1 MTPPRYR
8 WVVLAAGAF
17 AQASS
22 AAVLQSL
29 PGLAPQLRDEFGL
42 QLTGLGVLLASVTV
56 GLVATLLLWGAAAD
70 RFGERRVMAA
80 GLVLVV
86 AALLAVTRTSSV
98 GPLMAWLTLAGAA
111 CGSVNA
117 ASGRAVLGWFPPAER
132 GLAMGLRQT
141 SLPLGAGLAA
151 ALLPPLAQ
159 ARGLDAAFLAMA
171 GAAAVSAVVV
181 VALVREAP
189 GQLVREPGGA
199 SPLRD
204 PAVRRLSLVSFLLV
218 VPQFTVVAFVVVY
231 LVDEQAFA
239 VATAAL
245 VLAAV
250 QVSGGLGRVVAGRW
264 SDRLGSRLVPLRR
277 IALAVTGLF
286 VVTAALD
293 AAGTAAVVPL
303 LVVAGVVAI
312 SWNGLAF
319 TAVGELAGPGRAG
332 TALGAQNT
340 AVAVSAAVTPPLVAL
355 VVSRSSWAA
364 GYLLAAGAAAVAVLL
379 LRPAVGTPPPSRD
392 AAGPRSVAR
401 ARGSRGGRSPA
412 P

>member
-1 MTPPRYR
+1 VSPPRYR
-8 WVVLAAGAF
+8 WVVLAAGAL

-22 AAVLQSL
+22 AAVLQAL

-42 QLTGLGVLLASVTV
+42 RLTGLGVLLASVTV

-70 RFGERRVMAA
+70 RFGERRVMTA

-86 AALLAVTRTSSV
+86 AALVAVTRTSTV
-98 GPLMAWLTLAGAA
+98 GPLMGWLVIAGAA

-117 ASGRAVLGWFPPAER
+117 ASGRAVLGWFPPGER

-141 SLPLGAGLAA
+141 SLPVGAGLAA

-171 GAAAVSAVVV
+171 AAAAVSAVVV

-189 GQLVREPGGA
+189 GRPVREPGGA

-204 PAVRRLSLVSFLLV
+204 PRVRRLSLVSFLLV

-231 LVDEQAFA
+231 LVDEHAFA
-239 VATAAL
+239 VATAGL

-250 QVSGGLGRVVAGRW
+250 QVSGGAGRVVAGRW
-264 SDRLGSRLVPLRR
+264 SDRRGSRVQPLRL
-277 IALAVTGLF
+277 IAATTTGLF
-286 VVTAALD
+286 VLTAVL
-293 AAGTAAVVPL
+293 AAGGTRAVVPL
-303 LVVAGVVAI
+303 VVVAGVVAI

-340 AVAVSAAVTPPLVAL
+340 AVALSAAVTPPLVAL
-355 VVSRSSWAA
+355 VVSRSSWAV
-364 GYLLAAGAAAVAVLL
+364 GYLVAAAAAGAAVLL
-379 LRPAVGTPPPSRD
+379 LRPLLERRP
-392 AAGPRSVAR
+392 
-401 ARGSRGGRSPA
+401 
-412 P
+412 